1 MSELNNNAM
10 EELDN
15 TIVLTDENGEDVSFE
30 FLDLIE
36 QDGKEYVV
44 LMPEDQDNED
54 GSEVMIMQ
62 VEGVG
67 EDEET
72 FVSVDDDELLD
83 NLFRIFLQRFEE
95 NLEEE

>member
-1 MSELNNNAM
+1 MSEQNNVL

-36 QDGKEYVV
+36 HEGKEYVV
-44 LMPEDQDNED
+44 LMPEDQESEE
-54 GSEVMIMQ
+54 GSEVMIME
-62 VEGVG
+62 VEQVG
-67 EDEET
+67 EDEES
-72 FVSVDDDELLD
+72 FVSVDDDDLL
-83 NLFRIFLQRFEE
+83 NTVFRIFLARFEE